1 MVNEER
7 VYLMTKAA
15 LFEKKERKEA
25 LRIISYRR
33 KDYILSRMLLTL
45 LAVSVAYA
53 LLVAAG
59 IFLVIMGSD
68 TIVLNTP
75 QMIMIGIIVIAVYI
89 VVLIFYFT
97 VSHKYFGERH
107 VRARKEVRKYLSIL
121 RALEKMDNRQGERS

>member
-15 LFEKKERKEA
+15 LFEKKESKNA
-25 LRIISYRR
+25 LRIVSYRR

-45 LAVSVAYA
+45 LAVSIAYA
-53 LLVAAG
+53 ILVAAG
-59 IFLVIMGSD
+59 VFLLIMGSD

-75 QMIMIGIIVIAVYI
+75 QMIMVGIVVLAVYAA
-89 VVLIFYFT
+89 VLIFYYT

-107 VRARKEVRKYLSIL
+107 VRARKEVRKYLSVL
-121 RALEKMDNRQGERS
+121 RALEKADQKTGERE

>member
-1 MVNEER
+1 MVNEEK

-15 LFEKKERKEA
+15 LFEKKESQNA
-25 LRIISYRR
+25 LRVVSYRR

-53 LLVAAG
+53 LLIAAAV
-59 IFLVIMGSD
+59 FLVIMGSD

-75 QMIMIGIIVIAVYI
+75 QMIMIGAIVVVIYIVI
-89 VVLIFYFT
+89 LIFYFT

-107 VRARKEVRKYLSIL
+107 VRARKEVRKYLSVL
-121 RALEKMDNRQGERS
+121 RALEKVQQK

>member
-107 VRARKEVRKYLSIL
+107 VRARKEVRKYLAVL

>member
-107 VRARKEVRKYLSIL
+107 VRARKEVRKYLSVL